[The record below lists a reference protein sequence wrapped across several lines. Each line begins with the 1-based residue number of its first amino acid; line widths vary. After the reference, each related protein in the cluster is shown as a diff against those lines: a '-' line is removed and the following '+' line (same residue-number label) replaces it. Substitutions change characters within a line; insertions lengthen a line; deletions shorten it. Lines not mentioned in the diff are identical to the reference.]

1 VIWYLSDLVRFKSE
15 REGLEELALSAEW
28 LTPIGWRVD
37 DRMRI
42 VLDAEIAISGR
53 VYPVSLRFP
62 EHFPY
67 TPPSVLPRGDDSRW
81 SNHQF
86 GAGGELCLEFGS
98 DNWTPDI
105 TGAQML
111 QSACRLLEGEN
122 PAPGARGT
130 VASRHNNSLG
140 QILRSERTRLLLTR
154 TLDAFLA
161 EWPAGITS
169 TGTVL
174 AGYHKSGNVY
184 ILQRIALAD
193 DQTWNDASVPSL
205 LSGDLMEWQINIFR
219 LPSDTAWPPT
229 DDLQTFED
237 ACAKHGFNPDQTFV
251 LLLKGA
257 QTKAYFIHRT
267 GKAVYEMAIVP
278 AEAEARRLDNSHDVL
293 RQKSVALIGCGSLG
307 SKVATMLA
315 RCGVTNFYLVDD
327 DVLMPDN
334 FVRNDLDWRDV
345 GSHKADGVA
354 RRLQFANPAADAR
367 VRRIQLAGMESSGT
381 GDEAIKAIGLCD
393 LIFDA
398 TANPNVLNLLA
409 MVAEV
414 ARKPII
420 WAEVF
425 AGGIG
430 GLIVRCRPEQEPAPQ
445 LTRRVIE
452 NWFGDRNAT
461 PLRAVRDY
469 GTGGE
474 GIPLIADDAD
484 VSAIAAAAVRLA
496 VDTLVARDPSLFP
509 YSAYAIGLGVGSVFT
524 QPFEIFPI
532 EIPKAPA
539 AGPKRSLSTE
549 DSAAELARIISLF
562 EPK

>member
-1 VIWYLSDLVRFKSE
+1 M
-15 REGLEELALSAEW
+15 
-28 LTPIGWRVD
+28 RVV
-37 DRMRI
+37 M
-42 VLDAEIAISGR
+42 DADIAVSGR
-53 VYPVSLRFP
+53 VYPVSLRYP

-81 SNHQF
+81 SSHQF

-105 TGAQML
+105 NGAQML
-111 QSACRLLEGEN
+111 QSARRLLEGEN
-122 PAPGARGT
+122 PAPGERGT

-154 TLDAFLA
+154 NLSAFLA
-161 EWPAGITS
+161 EWPAGGVT
-169 TGTVL
+169 TGTIL

-184 ILQRIALAD
+184 ILSKIALANG
-193 DQTWNDASVPSL
+193 QTWNDPSVPPL
-205 LSGDLMEWQINIFR
+205 LSGDLMEWQMNIFR
-219 LPSDTAWPPT
+219 LPPNAAWPPMDT
-229 DDLQTFED
+229 LQAFED
-237 ACAKHGFNPDQTFV
+237 ACAKLRFNSDQTFV
-251 LLLKGA
+251 LLLKDA
-257 QTKAYFIHRT
+257 LTKPYFIHRA
-267 GKAVYEMAIVP
+267 GNAVYEMAIVP
-278 AEAEARRLDNSHDVL
+278 AEAEARRLDDSHAVL
-293 RQKSVALIGCGSLG
+293 KQKSVALIGCGSLG

-315 RCGVTNFYLVDD
+315 RCGVASFYLVDD
-327 DVLMPDN
+327 DVLLPDN

-354 RRLQFANPAADAR
+354 RRLQFANPASDAH

-381 GDEAIKAIGLCD
+381 GDEAIKAIGICD

-398 TANPNVLNLLA
+398 TANPDVLNLLA
-409 MVAEV
+409 MVAEA
-414 ARKPII
+414 ARKPIV

-461 PLRAVRDY
+461 PLRGVRDY

-474 GIPLIADDAD
+474 EMPLIADDAD
-484 VSAIAAAAVRLA
+484 VGAIAAAAVRLA
-496 VDTLVARDPSLFP
+496 IDTLIARDPSLFP

-532 EIPKAPA
+532 DIPKAPA
-539 AGPKRSLSTE
+539 AEPKRSLSTE
-549 DSAAELARIISLF
+549 ESAAELARIISLF